1 MWLGWREISM
11 PRVDVAVVGGGIVG
25 LASARALLL
34 AQPGLRLC
42 VLDKERSVG
51 EHQTG
56 HNSGVVHAGVY
67 YAPGSLKARLCTEG
81 RLAMRD
87 YTAAAGLPYHE
98 CGKLIVAL
106 ADEDLPRLQELHR
119 RATAN
124 GVPDLALLDESQMRD
139 IEPAA
144 AGIAALYSPRT
155 AITDYSAVA
164 RSFAHDIA
172 SAGGE
177 VVTGFA
183 VVRIDQDADE
193 VRLRAA
199 DGRQVLAGRVLV
211 CAGLFSD
218 RVAGLAGG
226 APYPRIVPF
235 RGDYYELRGE
245 KARLV
250 RGLIYPVP
258 DPDLPFLGV
267 HLTRTVSGRVL
278 VGPNAVL
285 ATAREGYT
293 PWVIRGRDVVDVL
306 RRPGFWSFAR
316 RYRRV
321 GLAEMRRA
329 TSKRVFA
336 ASAAAYLPS
345 LTAADLVRAPS
356 GVRAQALDRS
366 GALVD
371 DFAISQQG
379 RVVSVRNAP
388 SPAATSSIPIGEEL
402 ARRVLA
408 VS

>member
-1 MWLGWREISM
+1 
-11 PRVDVAVVGGGIVG
+11 
-25 LASARALLL
+25 
-34 AQPGLRLC
+34 
-42 VLDKERSVG
+42 
-51 EHQTG
+51 
-56 HNSGVVHAGVY
+56 
-67 YAPGSLKARLCTEG
+67 
-81 RLAMRD
+81 
-87 YTAAAGLPYHE
+87 
-98 CGKLIVAL
+98 
-106 ADEDLPRLQELHR
+106 
-119 RATAN
+119 
-124 GVPDLALLDESQMRD
+124 
-139 IEPAA
+139 
-144 AGIAALYSPRT
+144 
-155 AITDYSAVA
+155 
-164 RSFAHDIA
+164 
-172 SAGGE
+172 
-177 VVTGFA
+177 
-183 VVRIDQDADE
+183 
-193 VRLRAA
+193 
-199 DGRQVLAGRVLV
+199 LV

-218 RVAGLAGG
+218 RLAGLAGDT
-226 APYPRIVPF
+226 PYPRIVPF
-235 RGDYYELRGE
+235 RGDYYALRDD

-293 PWVIRGRDVVDVL
+293 PWVIRARDVVDVL

-329 TSKRVFA
+329 ASKRVFA
-336 ASAAAYLPS
+336 ASAAAYLPG

-366 GALVD
+366 GAMVD